1 MHLYEAVCGVM
12 YVLGVVGMRGFLR
25 DVAEDVKDL

>member
-12 YVLGVVGMRGFLR
+12 YVLGVLGMCGFLC
-25 DVAEDVKDL
+25 DLAEDVKDL